1 MSHALCCHVD
11 LSCCHLLLCVRL
23 ARPAEH
29 VMRALQQ
36 LGFDEWAA
44 EVKASHEEFKEEAKS
59 EFVLQVF
66 GSDTVIHTQ
75 LGKWTL
81 Q

>member
-1 MSHALCCHVD
+1 VGVVPSFCC
-11 LSCCHLLLCVRL
+11 LLCLLRL

-59 EFVLQVF
+59 EFLGGF
-66 GSDTVIHTQ
+66 GRGIWYH
-75 LGKWTL
+75 
-81 Q
+81 